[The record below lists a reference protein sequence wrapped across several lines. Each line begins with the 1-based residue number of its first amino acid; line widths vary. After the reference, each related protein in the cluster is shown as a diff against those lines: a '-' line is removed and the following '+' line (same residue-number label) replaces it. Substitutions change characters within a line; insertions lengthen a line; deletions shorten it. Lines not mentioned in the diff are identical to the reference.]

1 MTRLIQGRCEGK
13 SRLGKNTESRAG
25 LTSFIQGRCGGKN
38 MLGRSAGTQEGYTEQ
53 IENQNPENTILLIQ
67 PSIH

>member
-25 LTSFIQGRCGGKN
+25 LTSLMQGRRGGKSR
-38 MLGRSAGTQEGYTEQ
+38 LGRIAGTQEGNTQ
-53 IENQNPENTILLIQ
+53 QKSQNQENTNLLITKTE
-67 PSIH
+67 